1 MIDPRKQFTPS
12 ENEQN
17 ISNWEQTLQ
26 ELREKRKHQVEPNT
40 QQNPAPQTAKSAAPI
55 IRPKPQGRENLETN
69 KEVLEQY
76 LEQWQV
82 AHNISTDE
90 NKAQNPYGD
99 TDNDTNVVLV
109 EEWIEAQHSLQGEV
123 SLDGVQKVD
132 TVWYNPK
139 HQVMTEEHSSEQ
151 ATENQTLV
159 IRSAESVPVSINVL
173 EPKLINGN
181 QPVVCLSEKEL
192 IERLNN
198 RLLPHLTKSVN
209 GMVRVA
215 VQRHTASLT
224 FKLQKNLTEE
234 VPDLVSDILNYNLKS
249 VLAEIKRDLKF
260 KR

>member
-1 MIDPRKQFTPS
+1 M
-12 ENEQN
+12 
-17 ISNWEQTLQ
+17 
-26 ELREKRKHQVEPNT
+26 
-40 QQNPAPQTAKSAAPI
+40 
-55 IRPKPQGRENLETN
+55 
-69 KEVLEQY
+69 EQY

-198 RLLPHLTKSVN
+198 RLLPHLTESVN

>member
-40 QQNPAPQTAKSAAPI
+40 QQNPAPQTTKSAAPI

-99 TDNDTNVVLV
+99 ADNDTNVVLV

-123 SLDGVQKVD
+123 SLDGVQKVIYGD
-132 TVWYNPK
+132 FNCFK
-139 HQVMTEEHSSEQ
+139 
-151 ATENQTLV
+151 
-159 IRSAESVPVSINVL
+159 NVL
-173 EPKLINGN
+173 ESLKDGPEIVKEVYYCNENPIKTWAYLPKEVQHFRWHKERKDPILSFED
-181 QPVVCLSEKEL
+181 VCKLKEIQDNYSE
-192 IERLNN
+192 LNN
-198 RLLPHLTKSVN
+198 N
-209 GMVRVA
+209 
-215 VQRHTASLT
+215 
-224 FKLQKNLTEE
+224 
-234 VPDLVSDILNYNLKS
+234 LVSVDNKRKRLK
-249 VLAEIKRDLKF
+249 I
-260 KR
+260 